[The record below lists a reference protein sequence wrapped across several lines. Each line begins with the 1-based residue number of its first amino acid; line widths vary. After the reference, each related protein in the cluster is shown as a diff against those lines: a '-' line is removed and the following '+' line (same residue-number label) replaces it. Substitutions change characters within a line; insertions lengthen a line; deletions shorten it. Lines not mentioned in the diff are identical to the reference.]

1 MFGVGE
7 RGGGAGKARVERSGA
22 ESYVLAPAARGP
34 VLRARLGPSLLPG
47 LLFPP
52 PRPHCP
58 LFPARSCRSPPL
70 HFVFVF
76 LQGGALPAAWKPWCS
91 RSEKVGQY
99 WWGSD
104 SSVCLQSTAATA
116 ATTAGTWSAS
126 PSGPGSPG
134 PFEPSPTPTL
144 PRRI

>member
-1 MFGVGE
+1 M
-7 RGGGAGKARVERSGA
+7 GGGRGRRGWRDRVLSLN
-22 ESYVLAPAARGP
+22 VLAPAAWGP
-34 VLRARLGPSLLPG
+34 VLRAGLGPSLLPG
-47 LLFPP
+47 LLSPP
-52 PRPHCP
+52 PHRP
-58 LFPARSCRSPPL
+58 LFPAPSCWPPPL

-104 SSVCLQSTAATA
+104 SSVCLQPTAATA

-126 PSGPGSPG
+126 LSGPGSPG
-134 PFEPSPTPTL
+134 PFAQSPTPTL